1 MLNLADRIESSERSK
16 ILKFPYLILA
26 VSILLTVG
34 ITYNFYQSAKTKDLI
49 RFTNEVGRF
58 QSSIDNKISVYVA
71 LLKGA
76 RGFIESTEELNRKSF
91 SSYVYSLNLEQ
102 NYPGVL
108 GIGFSKIVL
117 PEEREAL
124 EKKMKSEG
132 YFDFKIFPENQRD
145 SYQTIIYLEPLDE
158 DNKKAIGFDMST
170 ETNRNSALVVA
181 RDTALPAATA
191 KVNLVQG
198 IDTEGGSG
206 FLIYLPVYKN
216 KKVPISTEERRKNL
230 VGFIFSP
237 FRTEDFLNEI
247 QKSAAA
253 AGISAKIYDGETKPE
268 NLISQTKNTADKNF
282 ASQIDNLYSLNRELN
297 IADRKWTI
305 EYNSLPEFL
314 AQSSIGWTPLIFLS
328 GVIFSF
334 LLFGMTYWEA
344 FARAKLQKTAG
355 ELTESEKQKQD
366 LLEKE
371 QKARMTAEQANA
383 TKDEFIAVI
392 SHELRTPLNAIA
404 GWTRILRT
412 ENLSDKTKTLA
423 LEKIDKNLRSQTKL
437 VEELLDYS
445 QILSGT
451 IKFEGKLIDINN
463 VFENTF
469 QEIESKARE
478 KSIELQKDNQLN
490 GHKILGDEE
499 KLKIVIYNLLNNAV
513 KFTQRGGKIETELL
527 ENDGTIKMTVKD
539 NGRGISPNF
548 LPHIFDRFRQA
559 DTSITRDFG
568 GLGLGLTISNHIVK
582 LHNGTIEA
590 KSEGLGKGAV
600 FTLRL
605 PTYRR

>member
-1 MLNLADRIESSERSK
+1 MSKFANRIESSEKSK

-58 QSSIDNKISVYVA
+58 QSSIDNKINVYVA

-91 SSYVYSLNLEQ
+91 SSYVDSLNLEQ

-108 GIGFSKIVL
+108 GIGFSKVFL

-132 YFDFKIFPENQRD
+132 YFDFKIFPENKRD

-158 DNKKAIGFDMST
+158 RNKKAIGFDMST
-170 ETNRNSALVVA
+170 EISRNAALIIA
-181 RDTALPAATA
+181 RDTASPAATG
-191 KVNLVQG
+191 KVDLEQG
-198 IDTEGGSG
+198 NNVKDENG
-206 FLIYLPVYKN
+206 FLIYLPIYKN
-216 KKVPISTEERRKNL
+216 KKIPESIEDRRKNL
-230 VGFIFSP
+230 SGYIFSP
-237 FRTEDFLNEI
+237 FKTEDFLNEI
-247 QKSAAA
+247 QKSVAAS
-253 AGISAKIYDGETKPE
+253 GISAKIYDGETKPE
-268 NLISQTKNTADKNF
+268 NLISQTKNTTDTNF
-282 ASQIDNLYSLNRELN
+282 TNQIDKPYSLNKELN
-297 IADRKWTI
+297 IAGRKWII
-305 EYNSLPEFL
+305 EYNSLPDFS

-328 GVIFSF
+328 GVVFSF

-355 ELTESEKQKQD
+355 ELSESEKQKQD

-371 QKARMTAEQANA
+371 QKARLIAEQANA

-423 LEKIDKNLRSQTKL
+423 LEKIDKNLRLQTKL

-451 IKFEGKLIDINN
+451 VKFEGKSVDINN
-463 VFENTF
+463 VFENSF
-469 QEIESKARE
+469 QEIESKAHE
-478 KSIELQKDNQLN
+478 KGIELRKENQLN

-513 KFTQRGGKIETELL
+513 KFTQRGGKIEIEIL
-527 ENDGTIKMTVKD
+527 ENNGIIKMTVRD
-539 NGRGISPNF
+539 NGRGISSEF
-548 LPHIFDRFRQA
+548 LPHIFDRFSQA
-559 DTSITRDFG
+559 DTSITRGFG

-590 KSEGLGKGAV
+590 ESEGLGKGAV
-600 FTLRL
+600 FTLKL
-605 PTYRR
+605 PYYS